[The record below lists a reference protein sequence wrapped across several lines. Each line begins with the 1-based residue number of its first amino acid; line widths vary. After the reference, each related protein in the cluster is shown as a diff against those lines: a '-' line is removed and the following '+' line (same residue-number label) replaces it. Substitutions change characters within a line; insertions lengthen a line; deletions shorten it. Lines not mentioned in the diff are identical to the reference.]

1 MQDYIDDV
9 AKFGKKSRVDILVLK
24 GGIKGWVK
32 DFEGALMD
40 GFEEKYWE
48 QFK

>member
-1 MQDYIDDV
+1 VQDYIDDI
-9 AKFGKKSRVDILVLK
+9 AKFAPQSHLKVLVLK
-24 GGIKGWVK
+24 GGIKRWVK
-32 DFEGALMD
+32 DFDGSMMD

>member
-1 MQDYIDDV
+1 MQDYIDDISR
-9 AKFGKKSRVDILVLK
+9 FGRKSDLKVLVLL

-32 DFEGALMD
+32 NFDDALVD
-40 GFEEKYWE
+40 GFVEKYWE